1 MALGTLLIGEV
12 FAFLIVFTR
21 VAAALMVLP
30 GIGDAFVSPRI
41 RLVIALL
48 FAALITPGL
57 IDTLPAMPASV
68 LALAVLLTGEALI
81 GLFLGSIARLML
93 TAIDVAGQI
102 ISFNLS
108 LANAFVFNPAMAAQG
123 SLPGAF
129 LSILAVLL
137 IFATNL
143 HHIMFMAIA
152 DSYGLFP
159 AGALPPLGDMADTV
173 TRIVAG
179 SFAIGLQMAAPFVAV
194 GLLFYLGLGVLA
206 RLMPQMQVFFVAIP
220 AQIMLG
226 FVVLSLTLSAAMLFW
241 LDRTQARLL
250 GFLAPGG

>member
-1 MALGTLLIGEV
+1 MDLGSLLVAEV
-12 FAFLIVFTR
+12 FAFLVVFTR

-41 RLVIALL
+41 RLVVALL

-57 IDTLPAMPASV
+57 IDGLPTMPTSVVALAAV
-68 LALAVLLTGEALI
+68 LAGEVLI
-81 GLFLGSIARLML
+81 GLFLGGVARLML
-93 TAIDVAGQI
+93 TAIDVAGQL

-143 HHIMFMAIA
+143 HHIMFLAVA
-152 DSYGLFP
+152 QSYGLFP
-159 AGALPPLGDMADTV
+159 AGTMPPTGDMADMV
-173 TRIVAG
+173 ARIVAG
-179 SFAIGLQMAAPFVAV
+179 SFAIGLQIAAPFVAV

-226 FVVLSLTLSAAMLFW
+226 FVVMALTLSAGMLFW
-241 LDRTQARLL
+241 LDRTQARLV